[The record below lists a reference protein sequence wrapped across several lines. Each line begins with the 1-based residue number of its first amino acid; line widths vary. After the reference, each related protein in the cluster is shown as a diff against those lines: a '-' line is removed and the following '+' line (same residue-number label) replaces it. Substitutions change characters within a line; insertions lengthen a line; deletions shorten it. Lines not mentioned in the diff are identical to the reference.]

1 MIMRTLPRPQHVCV
15 LLTRGTGA
23 QRAKLSSRPI
33 SWDSAAG
40 TRHWQRTTPKQAR
53 PWIPPRH
60 PPPNVTSLRHILGL
74 RRPGGARGR
83 QDTSQV
89 TDCKFLGP
97 GFPSLTTSSPAHSA
111 CPFAANLNEGS
122 QTLGGKHS
130 RLGRGATI
138 VSLGK
143 NKIKSTGALQLLITL
158 TCAVRFPPRT
168 ALGSVCA
175 PRAQTLLLPRA
186 GSPLYSARN

>member
-1 MIMRTLPRPQHVCV
+1 MPWPGVLPDSATTCLRAGITGARGCTIKQTRPHVQHVCA
-15 LLTRGTGA
+15 LLTEGTGA
-23 QRAKLSSRPI
+23 QRGKLLSRLI
-33 SWDSAAG
+33 SRDSAAG
-40 TRHWQRTTPKQAR
+40 TRHGPCTTPNEAG

-60 PPPNVTSLRHILGL
+60 PPPGVTSLRHILGL

-97 GFPSLTTSSPAHSA
+97 GFPSLTTSSPARSA
-111 CPFAANLNEGS
+111 CPFAANLHEGS

-138 VSLGK
+138 VSRGRK
-143 NKIKSTGALQLLITL
+143 KK
-158 TCAVRFPPRT
+158 
-168 ALGSVCA
+168 
-175 PRAQTLLLPRA
+175 
-186 GSPLYSARN
+186 